1 MAKHMSDDIIA
12 DSTTSAAPVAA
23 DDVELLHNDALHQ
36 ASSQDHEG
44 LRRVR
49 RRHSTYKKN
58 LTIGLGILGAS
69 VVLLAGIVLFWV
81 SSLDRSMRMDPEESK
96 ALVESLAAPGVT
108 GDEDKP
114 DAYYVLIV
122 GSDARS
128 SVDGARGDV
137 MMLARVDEANSRVHL
152 ISIPRDTIIATDG
165 GGEMKI
171 NASFAYGGAA
181 GAVDCVSEFAGVPI
195 SHYVEVDFD
204 GAIEVID
211 ELGGVWVSVP
221 EAFTS
226 GDQVF
231 AKGRQ
236 LLTGER
242 ALLYARQ
249 RYAFSGGDFT
259 RAQSQRQI
267 VESVA
272 EQIVTMTP
280 AQIPG
285 VVKKLAAMVSTD
297 YKTADLVSLALA
309 FNKNRL
315 TLYSSVCPSFAF
327 NKDGVSYVGTMLDE
341 WQDMMRRVDAGFDPD
356 DTTQVIPEV
365 QATNET
371 LGAATNSATPKNYQE
386 LAASSGLT
394 TQDVNTPAG

>member
-36 ASSQDHEG
+36 ASPQDHDG

-49 RRHSTYKKN
+49 RRHSSHKKN
-58 LTIGLGILGAS
+58 LTIGLGILGVS
-69 VVLLAGIVLFWV
+69 VALLAGIVLFWV
-81 SSLDRSMRMDPEESK
+81 SSLDRSMRMDPEEQK

-128 SVDGARGDV
+128 SVAGARGDV
-137 MMLARVDEANSRVHL
+137 MMLARVDVANSRIHL
-152 ISIPRDTIIATDG
+152 ISIPRDTIIATDD

-181 GAVDCVSEFAGVPI
+181 GAVDCVSKFAGVPI

-211 ELGGVWVSVP
+211 ELGGVWVNVP

-231 AKGRQ
+231 AKGKQ

-242 ALLYARQ
+242 ALIYARQ

-272 EQIVTMTP
+272 KQVVKMTP
-280 AQIPG
+280 AQAPG

-297 YKTADLVSLALA
+297 YKTTDLVSLALS
-309 FNKNRL
+309 FDKNRL
-315 TLYSSVCPSFAF
+315 TVYSSVCPSFAF
-327 NKDGVSYVGTMLDE
+327 NKGGVSYVGTMLDE
-341 WQDMMRRVDAGFDPD
+341 WQDMMRRVDAGFDPN

-365 QATNET
+365 QASNEA

-386 LAASSGLT
+386 LAESSGLT
-394 TQDVNTPAG
+394 TKDVNTPAG